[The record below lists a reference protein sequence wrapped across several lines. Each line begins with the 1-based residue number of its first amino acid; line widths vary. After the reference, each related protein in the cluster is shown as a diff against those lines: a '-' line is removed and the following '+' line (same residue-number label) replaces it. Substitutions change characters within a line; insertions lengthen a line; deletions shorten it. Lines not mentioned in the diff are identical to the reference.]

1 MAKSIA
7 LSQIKGR
14 QASTLRRVM
23 SLQNSQGTPKVI
35 AVSSGKGGVGKTNLV
50 ANLAYALSKKGKR
63 VLVFDADVGL
73 NNIDILLGLAPEY
86 RIGDVLSGKRELEE
100 VLVEGPEGIQVLP
113 ASNGW
118 QELTSLDNEQKM
130 MLMEELDRL
139 SVNFDFLL
147 FDTGAGISSNVTY
160 FCSAAH
166 ETLLVATTEPT
177 SHTDVYAL
185 MKVLYQKHQ
194 QKHFRLVVNS
204 VKSEK
209 EALDVYRLLSAVA
222 DRYLTHV
229 TLEYFGYVV
238 QDPNVPKAVR
248 RQQAFLELYPYAKAS
263 LCINDLSDKII
274 EEQSIMPED
283 GDRAF
288 MWKSVFQT
296 Q

>member
-1 MAKSIA
+1 
-7 LSQIKGR
+7 
-14 QASTLRRVM
+14 M
-23 SLQNSQGTPKVI
+23 SLQKNQDPPKVI

-50 ANLAYALSKKGKR
+50 ANLAYSLAKKGKR

-86 RIGDVLSGKRELEE
+86 RIGDVLTGKRELEE

-130 MLMEELDRL
+130 MLMGELDRL
-139 SVNFDFLL
+139 SGDFDFLL

-248 RQQAFLELYPYAKAS
+248 RQKAFIELYPYAKAS

-274 EEQSIMPED
+274 EEQSIIPED
-283 GDRAF
+283 GDRVF

>member
-1 MAKSIA
+1 
-7 LSQIKGR
+7 
-14 QASTLRRVM
+14 M